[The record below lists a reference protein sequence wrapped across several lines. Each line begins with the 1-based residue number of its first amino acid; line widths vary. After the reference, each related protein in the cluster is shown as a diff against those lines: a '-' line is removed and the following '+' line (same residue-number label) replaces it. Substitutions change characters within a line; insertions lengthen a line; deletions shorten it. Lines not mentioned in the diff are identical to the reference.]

1 MPSAFQRGFSKTC
14 WFCTASLPLPPY
26 GKNHKTYKTTTSRMA
41 PRGVPLHPIVCFA
54 LILIC
59 NVRPVRPFY
68 VRVTSRSCA
77 LYATNL
83 TTLKTYTHT
92 HSYMHKHSRIL
103 LVHSHH
109 NTNGTNAPKLQTQF
123 GDEHFKTKPL
133 QPSRFTFRIQPLS
146 PGALLPRNGVLLF
159 LGKAHMSSEQANC
172 KYNFHQPYAHLVDN
186 QPRPQQANANAP
198 VFCPEPT
205 PFVSFVHPVPKAT
218 NNCEKYAQAIVSLFR
233 SLCSCFFLSPRLCTS
248 VPCTLQSSCVKSFVQ
263 ISVFFV

>member
-1 MPSAFQRGFSKTC
+1 
-14 WFCTASLPLPPY
+14 
-26 GKNHKTYKTTTSRMA
+26 
-41 PRGVPLHPIVCFA
+41 
-54 LILIC
+54 
-59 NVRPVRPFY
+59 
-68 VRVTSRSCA
+68 
-77 LYATNL
+77 
-83 TTLKTYTHT
+83 
-92 HSYMHKHSRIL
+92 MHKHSRIL

-159 LGKAHMSSEQANC
+159 LGKAYMSSEQANC

-263 ISVFFV
+263 ISVFFVWWWLYFLLFFDSFIVSFINWFHSFILALNKVFWFCFCFYSKSLFSHLFCFVLFICLLSYVLSKFCFIYCC